1 MFELAEVT
9 GIEEHLT
16 VPSRHHAKLTDLWV
30 AVSWES
36 GWTEWATEFADVA
49 TRHNNL
55 RSSTGMLQLFP
66 TSERNGWI
74 VARGVNLRAVARVD
88 VEALVRGV
96 VAQVNARMSAMSITS
111 SHDGVGRSAWTLR
124 VRDAV
129 LLGGSALLGI
139 ARESLRPTERD
150 AASRR

>member
-1 MFELAEVT
+1 MFELAEVV

-16 VPSRHHAKLTDLWV
+16 VPSRNHSKLHDLWI

-36 GWTEWATEFADVA
+36 GWTEWAAEFADVA

-96 VAQVNARMSAMSITS
+96 VAQVNARMSAMPHTS
-111 SHDGVGRSAWTLR
+111 SRDTAERSAWTVR

-129 LLGGSALLGI
+129 LFGGSALLGF
-139 ARESLRPTERD
+139 ARESTRPTERD
-150 AASRR
+150 AASSR